1 MRAIRLQFFA
11 PGGETNLYARAW
23 VVKPDGTT
31 ITNAIPLPHVALG
44 VYGANYSPGVPG
56 AHTAIY
62 ETFTDAGYTTP
73 STYEKGSEVFNVIG
87 TPLSA
92 TDAAGNV
99 LLNHDTGGAMNLAY
113 RTTDDVGIEDAVVRV
128 FRNSVLFAATRT
140 DVDGKWVAPVYVP
153 RGATYTIT
161 FQKDTVYGPDQRTIT
176 V

>member
-31 ITNAIPLPHVALG
+31 ITAAIPLPHVALG
-44 VYGANYSPGVPG
+44 VYGASYSPVLAGT
-56 AHTAIY
+56 HTAIY

-73 STYEKGSEVFNVIG
+73 STYEKGSESFNVIG
-87 TPLSA
+87 SPLPA
-92 TDAAGNV
+92 TDAAGKV
-99 LLNHDTGGAMNLAY
+99 LLNHDTGGAMDLAY
-113 RTTDDVGIEDAVVRV
+113 RTTDDLGIEDAVVRV
-128 FRNSVLFAATRT
+128 FRDSVLVAATRT
-140 DVDGKWVAPVYVP
+140 DADGKWVAPIYVP
-153 RGATYTIT
+153 AGPYTIT

>member
-11 PGGETNLYARAW
+11 PGGETNLYARARLI
-23 VVKPDGTT
+23 KPDNTTT
-31 ITNAIPLPHVALG
+31 IVLLPHVALG
-44 VYGANYSPGVPG
+44 VYGANYTPTAPGV
-56 AHTAIY
+56 HTAIY
-62 ETFTDAGYTTP
+62 ETFTDSGYTTP
-73 STYEKGSEVFNVIG
+73 STYDKGSENFTAIG
-87 TPLSA
+87 TPLPA
-92 TDAAGNV
+92 TDAEGKV

-153 RGATYTIT
+153 TGFTYTIT
-161 FQKDTVYGPDQRTIT
+161 FQKDTVYGPDQRSID